1 MTINELR
8 AWARD
13 DAADEGKTL
22 ELKLDEMERQLGLKD
37 YVDGLRILFGIKEPS
52 KDQ

>member
-13 DAADEGKTL
+13 NAADEGKAL
-22 ELKLDEMERQLGLKD
+22 ESKLDEMERQLGLKD

>member
-8 AWARD
+8 KWARD
-13 DAADEGKTL
+13 EAAGEGVTL
-22 ELKLDEMERQLGLKD
+22 ENKLDEMERQLGLKD
-37 YVDGLRILFGIKEPS
+37 YVDGLRLLFGIKEPS